1 MLPHRPFAALLLGM
15 SCLPCWAQSPA
26 APSPLLAPA
35 PTKAPLEAKKE
46 PENDAETILL
56 AGLPGLKEKEAILSY
71 ARKTYIKADLIKD
84 PVLLQMIRLAL
95 AKIEDQPDKAAFLR
109 QEHLNKLADYF
120 TKLAMEAQDAGRQAD
135 VLRFAEVAVRCN
147 PANAKSKLF
156 YANFLHSIQGRTDD
170 AIQTLRYGLEFL
182 AIDDPLTKDYMER
195 YFQLLQAR
203 ERDQEVIDQGL
214 KLLRDGKQLAPNV
227 KESLSLAVA
236 TSLYWTGRYPDAV
249 AMVAG
254 NGLDNQPSGLLLKA
268 RALFEGGKTQESINL
283 LEAKTSAFKGQARDA
298 VLSQLARFH
307 ILLGK
312 SKFALNVTQER
323 ISADEKAPFP
333 HIQKLQL
340 LDRLGLKEDF
350 DKELRLIFGNYSG
363 NSSAMIA
370 LANFAAEKGY
380 SDLTGA
386 VATSAI
392 NNSLERAPFAALH
405 LEALLNGPDPN
416 QVIIQY
422 QQVVAADR
430 AFFKSNEPVVQ
441 ALLGI
446 AYHARPKKDAVITKR
461 DHDIGDRYIA
471 EFLKAKD
478 LGPEAYRSVGR
489 HLRSIR
495 ATDSAVRVLEAGV
508 LAYPRHSQL
517 HADFIGARILAG
529 QTVEYGTRKS
539 VADELD
545 LLLSMRRPS
554 PAIWQ
559 DAIAWLH
566 SESKLP
572 PERMRKLE
580 ASITPLIRTNLD
592 PEALS
597 GR

>member
-1 MLPHRPFAALLLGM
+1 MLPPRPIASLLLGM
-15 SCLPCWAQSPA
+15 SCLQCLAQ
-26 APSPLLAPA
+26 APVAPA
-35 PTKAPLEAKKE
+35 GKAAQVPTKAIVEEKSNE
-46 PENDAETILL
+46 GNDAETILL
-56 AGLPGLKEKEAILSY
+56 AGLPNLKEKQAILSY
-71 ARKTYIKADLIKD
+71 ARQTYIKADLIKD
-84 PVLLQMIRLAL
+84 PVLLQMVRLAL
-95 AKIEDQPDKAAFLR
+95 AKIEDQPEKAAFLR

-135 VLRFAEVAVRCN
+135 VLRFAQVAVRCN

-170 AIQTLRYGLEFL
+170 AIQTLRHGLEFL
-182 AIDDPLTKDYMER
+182 AIDDPLTKDYLDR

-214 KLLRDGKQLAPNV
+214 KLLRESKQLSPHV
-227 KESLSLAVA
+227 RESLSLAVA

-249 AMVAG
+249 AMVNG
-254 NGLDNQPSGLLLKA
+254 NGLDAQPSGLLLKA
-268 RALFEGGKTQESINL
+268 RALFEGGKTQESISL
-283 LEAKTSAFKGQARDA
+283 LESKTSAFKGQARDA

-307 ILLGK
+307 LLLGK
-312 SKFALNVTQER
+312 SRFALNVTQER

-340 LDRLGLKEDF
+340 LDRLNLKDDF
-350 DKELRLIFGNYSG
+350 DKELRLIFANYAG

-380 SDLTGA
+380 ADLTGA

-405 LEALLNGPDPN
+405 LEALLNGTDPN

-430 AFFKSNEPVVQ
+430 AFFKSNEAVVQ
-441 ALLGI
+441 ALIGI
-446 AYHARPKKDAVITKR
+446 AYHARQKKDDVIAKR
-461 DHDIGDRYIA
+461 DHDIGDRYIT

-489 HLRSIR
+489 HLRLIR
-495 ATDSAVRVLEAGV
+495 ASDSAVRVLEAGV
-508 LAYPRHSQL
+508 IAYPRHSQL
-517 HADFIGARILAG
+517 RADFIAARILAG
-529 QTVEYGTRKS
+529 QTVEYGSRKS
-539 VADELD
+539 VADELE
-545 LLLSMRRPS
+545 LLLEMRRPS

-566 SESKLP
+566 SESKIS
-572 PERMRKLE
+572 PERLRKLE
-580 ASITPLIRTNLD
+580 ASIAPLIRTNLD

>member
-1 MLPHRPFAALLLGM
+1 
-15 SCLPCWAQSPA
+15 
-26 APSPLLAPA
+26 
-35 PTKAPLEAKKE
+35 
-46 PENDAETILL
+46 
-56 AGLPGLKEKEAILSY
+56 
-71 ARKTYIKADLIKD
+71 
-84 PVLLQMIRLAL
+84 MIRLAL

-214 KLLRDGKQLAPNV
+214 KLLREGKQLAPNV

>member
-46 PENDAETILL
+46 AENDAETILL

-214 KLLRDGKQLAPNV
+214 KLLREGKQLAPNV